1 VAVDR
6 HEAVVTGRARRV
18 AGMNRRGGRAS
29 NHKWKESSMGRLDGK
44 VAFITGGARGQ
55 GRSHAVRLAEE
66 GADIV
71 VVDSVGG
78 VEAYP
83 WMTYA
88 MATKDDL
95 AETTR
100 MVEATGRG
108 IVARE
113 GDVRDES
120 TLEAAVQEG
129 LDKFGH
135 IDIVSAN
142 AGISPFG
149 PETWLNDDRQ
159 WHDVLDVN
167 LLGVRNTVRAV
178 VPSMIAAERGGTIVV
193 TSSGAGLKGVY
204 GLSDY
209 CASKFAVIGLARSLA
224 NEVGPYNI
232 RVNVIA
238 PGTVDTDMV
247 QNPGLYRAFRP
258 DLENP
263 GRHDVEQAFLQM
275 AILKVPWVDPID
287 ISNALLFL
295 ASDDARY
302 ITGQVL
308 AVDAGMSVK

>member
-1 VAVDR
+1 MGV
-6 HEAVVTGRARRV
+6 G
-18 AGMNRRGGRAS
+18 
-29 NHKWKESSMGRLDGK
+29 MGRVDDK

-55 GRSHAVRLAEE
+55 GRSHAVRLAQE
-66 GADIV
+66 GADII
-71 VVDSVGG
+71 VVDSIGAS
-78 VEAYP
+78 EAYP
-83 WMTYA
+83 WMSYP
-88 MATKDDL
+88 MATKEDL
-95 AETTR
+95 IETAR
-100 MVEATGRG
+100 LVEAQGRG

-113 GDVRDES
+113 GDVRDQS
-120 TLEAAVQEG
+120 SLEDALREG
-129 LDKFGH
+129 LEKFGH
-135 IDIVSAN
+135 VDIVSAN

-149 PETWLNDDRQ
+149 PVTWLNDDRQ
-159 WHDVLDVN
+159 WQDVLDVN

-178 VPSMIAAERGGTIVV
+178 VPAMIEAERGGAIVV

-224 NEVGPYNI
+224 NEVAPHNI

-247 QNPGLYRAFRP
+247 QNDGLRKLFRP

-263 GRHDVEQAFLQM
+263 TKDDVMPLFMQM
-275 AILKVPWVDPID
+275 SMLPIPWVDPID

-295 ASDDARY
+295 ASDEARY

-308 AVDAGMSVK
+308 SVDGGMSAK

>member
-1 VAVDR
+1 
-6 HEAVVTGRARRV
+6 
-18 AGMNRRGGRAS
+18 
-29 NHKWKESSMGRLDGK
+29 MGRVDGK

-55 GRSHAVRLAEE
+55 GRSHAVRLAKE
-66 GADIV
+66 GADVI

-78 VEAYP
+78 ADAYP
-83 WMTYA
+83 WMAYP

-95 AETTR
+95 AETAR
-100 MVEATGRG
+100 LVEAAGRG

-113 GDVRDES
+113 GDVRDQES
-120 TLEAAVQEG
+120 LEDAVREG

-159 WHDVLDVN
+159 WKDVHDVNVW
-167 LLGVRNTVRAV
+167 GVRSTVRAV
-178 VPSMIAAERGGTIVV
+178 VPKMIEAERGGTIII

-209 CASKFAVIGLARSLA
+209 CSSKFAVIGLARSLA
-224 NEVGPYNI
+224 NEVAPYNI

-247 QNPGLYRAFRP
+247 QNDGLRRLFRP

-263 GRHDVEQAFLQM
+263 TKDDVEPLFVQM
-275 AILKVPWVDPID
+275 SMLPIPWVEAID
-287 ISNALLFL
+287 ISNALVFL
-295 ASDDARY
+295 ASDEARY

-308 AVDAGMSVK
+308 AVDGGMSVK